1 MNFRAILFDLD
12 GTLIDQF
19 TAIHRA
25 FSRTLSKMGI
35 SEPSYNEVRRAVG
48 GASEATMTKL
58 IGSSRAKEAVSI
70 LRPIFEEEMLNELTC
85 LPYVERGLERIT
97 KRKISCAILTNKYG
111 PHARSACKHLGLSK
125 YFQFILGAGDTN
137 WKKPEPQL
145 TQLAL
150 RKIGLSSTETIYVGD
165 SPYDYETAKKS
176 NLSCHLVATGT
187 HSFDELS
194 KLEAQ
199 STHQCFK
206 SLIDHLMQPNHP
218 S

>member
-19 TAIHRA
+19 TAIHLA
-25 FSRTLSKMGI
+25 FSKALSKMGYR
-35 SEPSYNEVRRAVG
+35 EPSYDEVRRAVG

-58 IGSSRAKEAVSI
+58 IGPSRAKEAVSI
-70 LRPIFEEEMLNELTC
+70 LRPIFEEEMLYDLTC

-97 KRKISCAILTNKYG
+97 ENKISCAVLTNKYG
-111 PHARSACKHLGLSK
+111 PHARSACKHLGLTK
-125 YFQFILGAGDTN
+125 YFQFILGANDTN

-150 RKIGLSSTETIYVGD
+150 QKIGSSSNETIYVGD
-165 SPYDYETAKKS
+165 SPYDYETARKS
-176 NLSCHLVATGT
+176 NIRCHLVATGT
-187 HSFDELS
+187 HSYDELS

-199 STHQCFK
+199 STHSCFK
-206 SLIDHLMQPNHP
+206 SLIDHLMQLNHH
-218 S
+218 